1 MKNIPIRESL
11 SYGWKETTSNI
22 GFWIILMLISFVLSA
37 VFSLPMQIAGS
48 TLIYTIFAILSFVVS
63 IIVGI
68 GVIKI
73 TLRAYDGKKPKLTEL
88 FYYSKYFTN
97 YFLAT
102 ILYNLIVAI
111 GFILLIIPG
120 IYWSI
125 KYIYAPYLI
134 VDKDLSITEAFKTS
148 SQMTSKVKLQ
158 LILFYIVTA
167 FVILLGF
174 LAFGVGIIIA
184 VPVIWL
190 ANAHVYRTLLKEVNK

>member
-111 GFILLIIPG
+111 GFILLIIPV